1 MGEPEAQRR
10 TVNGPRSQQAWMEAP
25 VRCLSDLHIPGE
37 RLVGKAMSRYQD
49 RSPPTF
55 SILVSETSIKML
67 NFLTAARPFSSA
79 MIHLSMF
86 FPRGQDTQSII
97 LVRGV
102 TVTQRPRRPKCL
114 GGGNLGT
121 SHNVLRSHTDSHLHR
136 AGLGP
141 LR

>member
-1 MGEPEAQRR
+1 M
-10 TVNGPRSQQAWMEAP
+10 SQVTKQAWVEAP
-25 VRCLSDLHIPGE
+25 KHRLSDLHVPGE
-37 RLVGKAMSRYQD
+37 KLVRRAMSRYED
-49 RSPPTF
+49 RSAPTF

-102 TVTQRPRRPKCL
+102 KVTQGPRRPKCL
-114 GGGNLGT
+114 GGGSPGT

-136 AGLGP
+136 AGPGP